1 MSDSEDELDRTA
13 EVVSSS
19 DSSSSDPDEGD
30 YKDVDDVA
38 VKLAQMRRAAKEK
51 GIVIHALIHYVP
63 VSHTMSHL

>member
-19 DSSSSDPDEGD
+19 SSSSDSDEGY

-38 VKLAQMRRAAKEK
+38 IKLAQMRRAAKEK
-51 GIVIHALIHYVP
+51 GIVIYTFIHYILLIH
-63 VSHTMSHL
+63 SISIL